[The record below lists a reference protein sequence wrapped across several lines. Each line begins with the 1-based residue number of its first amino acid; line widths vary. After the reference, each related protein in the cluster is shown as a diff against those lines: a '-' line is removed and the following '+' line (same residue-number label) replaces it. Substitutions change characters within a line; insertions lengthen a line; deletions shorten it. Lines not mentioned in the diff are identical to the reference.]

1 MEGLSEHTVLVN
13 GMIGLCTKTR
23 GWPSTLKDLGYK
35 IEYLEPTFLNSEGKK
50 VNPDILFTS
59 NKLIH
64 ALITECKGGVSIED
78 EQLEK
83 YSKINVEN
91 VRNWVRVY
99 DASKLSLDLCLAS
112 YEESSE
118 KILENIDSEYNFPIL
133 VFSLSNFI
141 SKINKFSNS
150 KLDQA
155 FSTPIEISYPPT
167 EFYPFDDEDDVS
179 LIALYVL
186 RELAFLALNNLH
198 NESVEFEPDEMLERI
213 HPMWANIHET
223 KKKKLRSK
231 TKEILD
237 EYKKEQLSEHLAKV
251 KGKNT
256 WQITKSMKAF
266 GDKCNKIIKELTE
279 QKKISIYEE

>member
-13 GMIGLCTKTR
+13 GMIGLCTKPR

-35 IEYLEPTFLNSEGKK
+35 VEYLEPTFLNSEGKK

-118 KILENIDSEYNFPIL
+118 KILENIDSQYNFPIL

-155 FSTPIEISYPPT
+155 FSTPIEI
-167 EFYPFDDEDDVS
+167 
-179 LIALYVL
+179 
-186 RELAFLALNNLH
+186 
-198 NESVEFEPDEMLERI
+198 
-213 HPMWANIHET
+213 
-223 KKKKLRSK
+223 
-231 TKEILD
+231 
-237 EYKKEQLSEHLAKV
+237 
-251 KGKNT
+251 
-256 WQITKSMKAF
+256 
-266 GDKCNKIIKELTE
+266 
-279 QKKISIYEE
+279 